1 MHTSAAEDLG
11 GLPSIL
17 DVNFSKDLMTVNLS
31 DGRIISIPLAWYPR
45 LSAAKSKQLR
55 RYEISPSGYG
65 IHWPDLDE
73 DLSVYGFIF
82 PQGSPSATRSDIVAD
97 AYKTPKPWRKQ

>member
-17 DVNFSKDLMTVNLS
+17 EVHFSKDLMTVNLS
-31 DGRIISIPLAWYPR
+31 DGRILSLPLAWYPK
-45 LSAAKSKQLR
+45 LAEATPKQLKHL
-55 RYEISPSGYG
+55 EISPSGYG

-73 DLSVYGFIF
+73 DLSVYGFLF
-82 PQGSPSATRSDIVAD
+82 PNRDPRIERSDIVAD
-97 AYKTPKPWRKQ
+97 AQKLKKPREK

>member
-1 MHTSAAEDLG
+1 MRTSIAEDLG

-17 DVNFSKDLMTVNLS
+17 DVDFSKDLMSVNLS
-31 DGRIISIPLAWYPR
+31 DGRIISIPLAWYSR
-45 LSAAKSKQLR
+45 LAAAKPKQLK

-73 DLSVYGFIF
+73 DLSVYGFLF
-82 PQGSPSATRSDIVAD
+82 PNGSPNVVKNDIVAD
-97 AYKTPKPWRKQ
+97 ASRHPKSKHVQ